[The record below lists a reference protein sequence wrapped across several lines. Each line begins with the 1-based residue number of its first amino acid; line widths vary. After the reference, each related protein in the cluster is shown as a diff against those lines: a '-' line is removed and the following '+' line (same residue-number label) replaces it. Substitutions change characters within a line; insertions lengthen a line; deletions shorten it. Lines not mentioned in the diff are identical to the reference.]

1 MDMLTRVFCEVDDFC
16 QAFEPEFNRMLL
28 TMDLKPSRTSRMS
41 LSEIMTI
48 VIHFHQSGYRCF
60 KHFYI
65 KHMLAY
71 FKAEFP
77 AALSYNRV
85 VELMPSALIL
95 LCAFMKTKHG
105 KPTGIS
111 YVDATKLQVCH
122 NKRIPRNRVFDGFA
136 SRGKTS
142 MGWFYGF
149 KLHLVV
155 NDRGEILAVKCTTG
169 KAHDISMLD
178 SLCAQLW
185 GKLFGDK
192 GYISK
197 EKADL
202 LMEKYGIEL
211 ITTRRKNMKKKK
223 IPLFDLALLRGRS
236 IIETINDQLKNISQI
251 EHSRHRS
258 FYNFMV
264 NLVSGI
270 IAYTFQEKKP
280 SLNIQHSGLVVLN
293 AC

>member
-28 TMDLKPSRTSRMS
+28 TMDLKPSKTSRMS

-48 VIHFHQSGYRCF
+48 VIHFHQSNYRCF

-65 KHMLAY
+65 KHVLAY
-71 FKAEFP
+71 LKAGFP
-77 AALSYNRV
+77 QALSYNRV

-95 LCAFMKTKHG
+95 LCAFMKSKHG

-122 NKRIPRNRVFDGFA
+122 NKRIPSNRVFDGFA

-169 KAHDISMLD
+169 KAHDVSLLD
-178 SLCAQLW
+178 SLCARLW

-223 IPLFDLALLRGRS
+223 IPLFDLVLLRGRS

-293 AC
+293 A